1 MGRVFKLFEVI
12 YMKADYEPWWMFE
25 GWEETILSRDS
36 FIDAEEALAFCE
48 MLLAKLREQY
58 PFEVMKK
65 DCFYAFWSECEKDF
79 CESCDEDLQ
88 LYHGIIFMKDGQPT
102 AYNLAD

>member
-1 MGRVFKLFEVI
+1 MFEVI

-25 GWEETILSRDS
+25 GWEETIRTRHS
-36 FIDAEEALAFCE
+36 FDNAEEAIVYCE
-48 MLLAKLREQY
+48 QLLAELRVKYTLEA
-58 PFEVMKK
+58 MKK

-88 LYHGIIFMKDGQPT
+88 LYHGVIFMKDGKPT
-102 AYNLAD
+102 AYRVVV